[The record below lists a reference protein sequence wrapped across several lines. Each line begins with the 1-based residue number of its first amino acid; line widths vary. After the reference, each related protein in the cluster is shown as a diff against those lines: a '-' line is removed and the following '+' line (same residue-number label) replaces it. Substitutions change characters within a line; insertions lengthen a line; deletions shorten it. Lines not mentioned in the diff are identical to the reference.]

1 VLYKWNKAADG
12 TYTIFNVPIFS
23 QHDTS
28 FREYSVEEED
38 IKSCV
43 KNLSADQ
50 IAGHLAPIHGY
61 HHDRSGTKV
70 NKLAYICNPHIEDLG
85 KYGATV
91 VVDFISINKENFDAI
106 QKGEWPYRSV
116 EGYFNP
122 EDRGKSNI
130 RSLALLSDEAP
141 FFNYTMLFLASVQAE
156 REGIDVRAIV
166 AVAPE
171 QFKYSEESLALVYTV
186 ENKFKFKELRKM
198 EEKKLDVIVPEVKT
212 LEVKTS
218 EVKTG
223 EAVQYASKEEV
234 QYASKEEVAEI
245 KTLLDKVIELVEGK
259 STEAEDAVKD
269 EEITEGEDNLVMASA
284 LGYVAQGYSQ
294 EDAIKLAR
302 VTYKLDVTKPV
313 LVAKT
318 ATGDFYKA
326 TGPTIVK
333 EEEEEDYG
341 WKTAKNTYKKSKESF
356 IGHMKKNAHKLDAF
370 HYRYDSEKGC
380 AVRRNK

>member
-1 VLYKWNKAADG
+1 MLYKWNKAADG

-212 LEVKTS
+212 LEVKAS

-223 EAVQYASKEEV
+223 EAV